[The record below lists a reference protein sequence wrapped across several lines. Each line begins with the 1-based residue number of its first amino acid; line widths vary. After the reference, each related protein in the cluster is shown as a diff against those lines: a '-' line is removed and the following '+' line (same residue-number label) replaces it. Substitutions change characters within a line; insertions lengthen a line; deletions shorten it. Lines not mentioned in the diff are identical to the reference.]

1 MKHKGVI
8 IELTALLDVIFI
20 MLFWVMM
27 NLKEQN
33 ENNIQQLESSH
44 VQEIE
49 NIENQ
54 YESEIDSLNSRH
66 EKEISDI
73 SAEYEHQI
81 SELQEIAENNNSWEY
96 HQALENFSDGKI
108 IKLEYD
114 SAGKLYISSDGRELD
129 STVVNSSETIKKCIS
144 DVLHE
149 NNFGNDDIIL
159 CAFIYDGSRS
169 TYRSRENIIE
179 AVENIKKDYNN
190 FYCTTIN
197 LNK

>member
-1 MKHKGVI
+1 MKNKGVI

-27 NLKEQN
+27 QLKEQN
-33 ENNIQQLESSH
+33 KNDIRQLESSH

-49 NIENQ
+49 NINNQ
-54 YESEIDSLNSRH
+54 HESEINNLNSRH
-66 EKEISDI
+66 EEELNNLIS
-73 SAEYEHQI
+73 EYENQI
-81 SELQEIAENNNSWEY
+81 RDLQKTAENSNSWEY
-96 HQALENFSDGKI
+96 QQALENFSENKI

-114 SAGKLYISSDGRELD
+114 SIGILDISLDGNELD
-129 STVVNSSETIKKCIS
+129 STRANSSEIVQKCIS
-144 DVLHE
+144 DVLE
-149 NNFGNDDIIL
+149 NNFSNDDIIL
-159 CAFIYDGSRS
+159 CAFIYDGSSS
-169 TYRSRENIIE
+169 TYQSKENIIE

>member
-1 MKHKGVI
+1 MKNKGVI

-27 NLKEQN
+27 QLKEQN
-33 ENNIQQLESSH
+33 KNDIQQLESSH

-49 NIENQ
+49 DINNQ
-54 YESEIDSLNSRH
+54 HESEINNLNSRH
-66 EKEISDI
+66 EEEVNNLIS
-73 SAEYEHQI
+73 EYENQI
-81 SELQEIAENNNSWEY
+81 SELQEIAENSGSWEY
-96 HQALENFSDGKI
+96 RQALENFSENKI
-108 IKLEYD
+108 IKLEYNSIGILD
-114 SAGKLYISSDGRELD
+114 ISLDGNELD
-129 STVVNSSETIKKCIS
+129 STRANSSEIVQKCIS
-144 DVLHE
+144 DVLE
-149 NNFGNDDIIL
+149 NNFKNDDIIL

-169 TYRSRENIIE
+169 TYQSKENIIE